1 MNDQPVQSF
10 QDRPNTAARLHARLS
25 RFRNLLREKW
35 WVLVL
40 GAMAGAIIKI
50 VLLWN
55 APPSYVSVG
64 RMIVSMK
71 LAIQPA
77 SLYSEELSNF
87 LGTQAALMQCGVV
100 VNRAHERVS
109 AQKPEIGRHAV
120 ALNVSVLPKT
130 TIFVLQATGRDRDY
144 TQAFLQACMDEYIA
158 LKKEMRSQT
167 SDTTV
172 AGLTEQVMRL
182 EKDLRRAE
190 AEMVQFQSTNSMM
203 LTQEQGNSP
212 AHYLTT
218 LYQRLVSL
226 KSEYALLQRLTL
238 DQNLARRQAA
248 SGTFSLG
255 NEPLAEGN
263 DSLPDTNAVALTA
276 GGTYGQGSTAA
287 GDRGDA
293 AYLQAQQ
300 QLLLLR
306 AEQQEL
312 GRYLRPNHP
321 KMISMQEDIARREEL
336 LKILRTQSE
345 EQLKNRKELLAVEIE
360 ILEKDLK
367 AWDAKSQEFQHK
379 NAEYQALKAN
389 VQRIRALYDQLLAT
403 MQTLDV
409 NKEISPESVETI
421 EAASP
426 AYAAR
431 LDLWKGAVNG
441 ALLGLALGL
450 GLLLVLDRLDD
461 RVGSF
466 TELQDLF
473 DENVLGQV
481 PREKLIASKR
491 QPSLIMP
498 EDTRHSFVEAYR
510 NLRSSL
516 LYMTEAGNRP
526 KTILVTSSVPNDGK
540 SITAANLA
548 ITMANAGS
556 RVLLVDADLRK
567 GTLHRL
573 FGVSSEPG
581 LSDVLA
587 KGTAWETTVS
597 ATKIAN
603 LYLLPAGTFTAR
615 SSELFISEAT
625 QRFLRDAASR
635 YDYVMFDTVPV
646 MAADDVTCLA
656 PQIDGVIFVLRA
668 AFTSARVARASLE
681 SLYQRQVRLL
691 GLVFNAVR
699 PSSEDYY
706 YYRYKDYYRPYPSGG
721 TKAAESARTEQ
732 A

>member
-1 MNDQPVQSF
+1 MNDQPVQRF
-10 QDRPNTAARLHARLS
+10 HDRPNTAARLHARLS

-130 TIFVLQATGRDRDY
+130 TIFVLQATGCDRDY

-218 LYQRLVSL
+218 LYQRLVTL

-248 SGTFSLG
+248 GGTFSLG

-276 GGTYGQGSTAA
+276 
-287 GDRGDA
+287 
-293 AYLQAQQ
+293 
-300 QLLLLR
+300 
-306 AEQQEL
+306 
-312 GRYLRPNHP
+312 
-321 KMISMQEDIARREEL
+321 
-336 LKILRTQSE
+336 
-345 EQLKNRKELLAVEIE
+345 
-360 ILEKDLK
+360 
-367 AWDAKSQEFQHK
+367 
-379 NAEYQALKAN
+379 
-389 VQRIRALYDQLLAT
+389 
-403 MQTLDV
+403 
-409 NKEISPESVETI
+409 
-421 EAASP
+421 
-426 AYAAR
+426 
-431 LDLWKGAVNG
+431 
-441 ALLGLALGL
+441 
-450 GLLLVLDRLDD
+450 
-461 RVGSF
+461 
-466 TELQDLF
+466 
-473 DENVLGQV
+473 
-481 PREKLIASKR
+481 
-491 QPSLIMP
+491 
-498 EDTRHSFVEAYR
+498 
-510 NLRSSL
+510 
-516 LYMTEAGNRP
+516 
-526 KTILVTSSVPNDGK
+526 
-540 SITAANLA
+540 
-548 ITMANAGS
+548 
-556 RVLLVDADLRK
+556 
-567 GTLHRL
+567 
-573 FGVSSEPG
+573 
-581 LSDVLA
+581 
-587 KGTAWETTVS
+587 
-597 ATKIAN
+597 
-603 LYLLPAGTFTAR
+603 
-615 SSELFISEAT
+615 
-625 QRFLRDAASR
+625 
-635 YDYVMFDTVPV
+635 
-646 MAADDVTCLA
+646 
-656 PQIDGVIFVLRA
+656 
-668 AFTSARVARASLE
+668 
-681 SLYQRQVRLL
+681 
-691 GLVFNAVR
+691 
-699 PSSEDYY
+699 
-706 YYRYKDYYRPYPSGG
+706 
-721 TKAAESARTEQ
+721 
-732 A
+732 